1 MPNNN
6 QPQNLPEGWKRVRL
20 GEVLKY
26 EQPQKYL
33 VKGENFDK
41 KSGVPVLTAGKSFLL
56 GFTDEKDGVY
66 RNVPVI
72 IFDDFTTDSK
82 YISFP
87 FKIKSSAIKILKT
100 STDEYNLFF
109 LFNLLQKL
117 KFQPSSEH
125 KRYWIS
131 EFSKIEIP
139 LPPLPE
145 QRKIAEILETVDNAI
160 EKTNRIIEKYK
171 RIKQGLMQDLLTKGI
186 DENSKIRN
194 PKTHKFKN
202 SPLGKI
208 PEEWEVKQVYELIN
222 IISGGTPDTS
232 NPKYWNGRIPWLSIE
247 DFNTGKRWVFNSV
260 KYITEEGLRHSST
273 NILKK
278 GMLIISAR
286 GTVGILAQLG
296 KDMAFNQSCY
306 GLDSKNKNVLTNDF
320 LYYSLSFYM
329 KNFLNLA
336 YGNVFDTI
344 TRNTF
349 KDIKIPLPPL
359 PEQKR
364 IAQILSQID
373 HTIEKETAYK
383 EKLQH
388 IKKGLMED
396 LLTGKVRVKII

>member
-1 MPNNN
+1 MAIGVNKDNKNYAVSPAYKVFKL
-6 QPQNLPEGWKRVRL
+6 QNIDI
-20 GEVLKY
+20 Y
-26 EQPQKYL
+26 FSFYFFKYL
-33 VKGENFDK
+33 QDTLKDK
-41 KSGVPVLTAGKSFLL
+41 YLIVSARQGKNIDFKSFL
-56 GFTDEKDGVY
+56 
-66 RNVPVI
+66 
-72 IFDDFTTDSK
+72 
-82 YISFP
+82 
-87 FKIKSSAIKILKT
+87 
-100 STDEYNLFF
+100 EYK
-109 LFNLLQKL
+109 LL
-117 KFQPSSEH
+117 
-125 KRYWIS
+125 I
-131 EFSKIEIP
+131 
-139 LPPLPE
+139 PPLPE
-145 QRKIAEILETVDNAI
+145 QQKIAKILETVDNAI
-160 EKTNRIIEKYK
+160 EKTDKIIEKYK

-186 DENSKIRN
+186 DEKGNIRN
-194 PKTHKFKN
+194 PKTHKFKD
-202 SPLGKI
+202 SSLGKI
-208 PEEWEVKQVYELIN
+208 PKEWEVKQVYKLIN
-222 IISGGTPDTS
+222 IIGGGTPDTS

-364 IAQILSQID
+364 IAEVLSQID
-373 HTIEKETAYK
+373 QTIEKETAYK

-388 IKKGLMED
+388 IKKGLMEG
-396 LLTGKVRVKII
+396 LLTKKVRVKV